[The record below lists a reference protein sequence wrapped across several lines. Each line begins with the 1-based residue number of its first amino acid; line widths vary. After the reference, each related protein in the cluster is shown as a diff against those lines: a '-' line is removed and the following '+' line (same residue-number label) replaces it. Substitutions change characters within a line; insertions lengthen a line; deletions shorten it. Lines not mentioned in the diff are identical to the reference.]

1 MASYLEKKRSCWES
15 ALSYNPTGVLVLEDG
30 SYFYGRLLTPVS
42 DMSGEICFNTG
53 MTGYQEVISDPSYAQ
68 QIVVFSFPHI
78 GNVGVNETDQESS
91 KSYLSGIIIGDAPTD
106 PSNFRAESSFLN
118 YLLHKKIGGLYGIDT
133 RTLIKKIVASST
145 PIKGK
150 IQSIQDSLTEKQFKQ
165 LALAASKTGALSGSN
180 LTLQTGG
187 VHSYAWETTEWG
199 RAKKAPS
206 HYNVAVLDFGVKS
219 NILRSLTSRG
229 ARCIIFPPS
238 VSAQELMDAK
248 IDGVILSNGPGDPR
262 AIDMSVMEIIK
273 TLLQQEIPI
282 FGICLGYQLLALI
295 FGAEIKQLTCGHHGI
310 NHPVKDLLTNKITIT
325 SQNHE
330 FVVEE
335 DSLPQNLIVT
345 HRSLFDGTLE
355 GFKILNKPVAAVQFH
370 PEASPGPHDTKYL
383 FDEFI
388 SLMDTYAS
396 KK

>member
-1 MASYLEKKRSCWES
+1 MPSYLARNRSLES
-15 ALSYNPTGVLVLEDG
+15 TLSYKPTGILVLEDG
-30 SYFYGRLLTPVS
+30 SYFYGQLLTPTS

-78 GNVGVNETDQESS
+78 GNVGANKDDQEAS
-91 KSYLSGIIIGDAPTD
+91 KNCLSGIIIGDIPTD
-106 PSNFRAESSFLN
+106 HSNFRAESSFLK
-118 YLLHKKIGGLYGIDT
+118 YLLHKKIGGLHGVDT

-150 IQSIQDSLTEKQFKQ
+150 IHSIQYPLTEKQLQQ
-165 LALAASKTGALSGSN
+165 LVVEASETETLSGSN

-187 VHSYAWETTEWG
+187 THSYAWKLTEWG
-199 RAKKAPS
+199 RTNKAPLQ
-206 HYNVAVLDFGVKS
+206 YKVAVLDFGVKS

-229 ARCIIFPPS
+229 VLCNIFPTN
-238 VSAQELMDAK
+238 VSMEELRDSK
-248 IDGVILSNGPGDPR
+248 IDGVVLSNGPGDPR
-262 AIDMSVMEIIK
+262 AIDINVMETIK
-273 TLLQQEIPI
+273 TLLQREIPV

-295 FGAEIKQLTCGHHGI
+295 FGAKIKQLTCGHHGI
-310 NHPVKDLLTNKITIT
+310 NHPVKDLIMNKIVIT

-330 FVVEE
+330 FVVE
-335 DSLPQNLIVT
+335 DVSLPQNLIVT

-355 GFKILNKPVAAVQFH
+355 GFKILNKPIIAVQFH
-370 PEASPGPHDTKYL
+370 PEASPGPHDTQYL

-388 SLMDTYAS
+388 SLMETHAS